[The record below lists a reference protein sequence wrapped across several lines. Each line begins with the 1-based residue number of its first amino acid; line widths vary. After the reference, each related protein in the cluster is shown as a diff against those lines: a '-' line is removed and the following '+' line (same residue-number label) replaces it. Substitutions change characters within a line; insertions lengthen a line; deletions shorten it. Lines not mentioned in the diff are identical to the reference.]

1 MNINK
6 PISPT
11 SKSLLTTYHQLSGRR
26 KHLTK
31 NSLVTTLA
39 IGLLILT
46 LTASNSIAA
55 SSKHSRQNL
64 SETSQI
70 GQSNAKNGTPEEF
83 ARGRILVMPRAGLP
97 AQALTNILKEHNGKA
112 RKIGQS
118 EIYIVNVPEYTEE
131 NIVAQLT
138 HNPHLKFAE
147 LDYQFQSTTTTVN
160 DPYVDYSWHLSKIDA
175 PLAWDISQGSG
186 VTISFLDSGLDSSI
200 PDLVSNIVPGW
211 NFWDNNSNT
220 TDLTGH
226 GTTVV
231 GAAAATINN
240 GIALAGIAG
249 QSKIMPIRITDLNGY
264 GYTSYMAQG
273 LTYAADHGVRVA
285 NISYLNVQ
293 SSAAVQSAAQYMKNK
308 GGLVTVSGGNTGA
321 LENFTETTAMIP
333 VSSTEPDDTKSG
345 FSSYG
350 NYIALSAPGS
360 NIYTTRIGG
369 AIRVSS
375 GTSQASPIVASVIA
389 LMMSA
394 NPKLSSTQIE
404 SLLFSTAVDLGPAGR
419 DPYYGYGR
427 VNAAAAVQAAKNATV
442 TQDTEPPVV
451 SILNPLEGAIVSGLV
466 PVDIDATD
474 NIGSTRAELWV
485 NDTNVATDTTSPFAF
500 TWDSAGAVNGTNS
513 ITVRVY
519 DAANNMAS
527 ATVDVTVDNPVQP
540 PIADTQPPTIQI
552 INPTAGSVSG
562 SITITSNATDDSEA
576 SKISQSIYIDGVLKA
591 TGTGN
596 TLSLNWNT
604 RSKGVKAGSHTIQ
617 ATAIDAFGNTSTTS
631 VTVKVVK

>member
-1 MNINK
+1 
-6 PISPT
+6 
-11 SKSLLTTYHQLSGRR
+11 
-26 KHLTK
+26 
-31 NSLVTTLA
+31 
-39 IGLLILT
+39 
-46 LTASNSIAA
+46 
-55 SSKHSRQNL
+55 
-64 SETSQI
+64 
-70 GQSNAKNGTPEEF
+70 
-83 ARGRILVMPRAGLP
+83 MPRAGLP